1 MSYQNRNHR
10 RSLSSFSSFYQEWQ
24 DQLPDEVQAKLSREK
39 AIERIYDQFSKLVN
53 DFILEHVN
61 AVYLLNPESAKE
73 STSNAQK
80 SAISPALRTVSK
92 PHKKRLIV
100 YVDNSLVAAELGAQ
114 KELLNLRYL
123 SEFDIELVEFE
134 VNISKGRYRIPH
146 PFVDCSSGHA
156 VQTEPSH
163 VLCSE
168 EEIVSRETLTQQ
180 ERERIDDLTEEIED
194 PRLKKSFERAIAAT
208 FNKKRKLSGKDA

>member
-10 RSLSSFSSFYQEWQ
+10 RSLSSFSLFFQEWQ
-24 DQLPDEVQAKLSREK
+24 DQLPSEVKAKLSHEK
-39 AIERIYDQFSKLVN
+39 AVERIYAQFSCLVN

-61 AVYLLNPESAKE
+61 AVYLLNPQDEKE
-73 STSNAQK
+73 AAPDAQK
-80 SAISPALRTVSK
+80 PLAQWKASK
-92 PHKKRLIV
+92 PYKKRLIV

-114 KELLNLRYL
+114 KELLKLKYL
-123 SEFDIELVEFE
+123 SEFNVELVEFE

-146 PFVDCSSGHA
+146 PFVDRLSERGHQLESSH
-156 VQTEPSH
+156 TD
-163 VLCSE
+163 CTE
-168 EEIVSRETLTQQ
+168 EEIVSRETLTQY
-180 ERERIDDLTEEIED
+180 ERERIDGLTEQIED

>member
-1 MSYQNRNHR
+1 MSYQSRNHR
-10 RSLSSFSSFYQEWQ
+10 RSLNPFSSFFQEWQ
-24 DQLPDEVQAKLSREK
+24 DQLPDEVRAKLSRER
-39 AIERIYDQFSKLVN
+39 AVERIYDQFSRLAN

-61 AVYLLNPESAKE
+61 AIYLLNPQDSESSA
-73 STSNAQK
+73 SGAQK
-80 SAISPALRTVSK
+80 SSTLETSSK
-92 PHKKRLIV
+92 PYKKRLIV

-114 KELLNLRYL
+114 KELLRLKYL
-123 SEFDIELVEFE
+123 SEFNIELIEFE

-146 PFVDCSSGHA
+146 PFVDRSSEHA
-156 VQTEPSH
+156 PQTKRLHAPYT
-163 VLCSE
+163 E
-168 EEIVSRETLTQQ
+168 EEIVSRETLTPH